1 MLWPTAENNVVS
13 RKMGSSFPRKM
24 DIFLAGPGTKKTS
37 DLKATNSPAP
47 FWMKTS
53 GTEDILKLIDSLVNA
68 VFY

>member
-1 MLWPTAENNVVS
+1 MANS
-13 RKMGSSFPRKM
+13 RKQCGFKKNGQFLPSKM